1 MNKHEKTK
9 KEAES
14 NPVLIIIDIADFYL
28 FIFIS
33 ILCEFVSH
41 ILLKRVE

>member
-1 MNKHEKTK
+1 MNKHEKTE

-14 NPVLIIIDIADFYL
+14 NPILITIDIVADFYL

-33 ILCEFVSH
+33 ILCEFTGH
-41 ILLKRVE
+41 ILKRVE